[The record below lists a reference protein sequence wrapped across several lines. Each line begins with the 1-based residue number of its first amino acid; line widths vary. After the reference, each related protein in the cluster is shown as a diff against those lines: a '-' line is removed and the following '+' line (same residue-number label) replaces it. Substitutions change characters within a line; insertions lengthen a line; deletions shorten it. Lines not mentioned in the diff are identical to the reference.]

1 MIKGVFRVVVVGR
14 NADKVVVIVGV
25 IGCYGD
31 KVVVIV
37 GVIGCYADKRVLR
50 VALVSNIVDQ
60 INVFHVVMIA
70 KLVDKRV
77 APVVVIGTGEGSQDC
92 SVLPHVADRGIPLD
106 LGEAA

>member
-14 NADKVVVIVGV
+14 NAE
-25 IGCYGD
+25 

-50 VALVSNIVDQ
+50 FTLVSNIVDK

-70 KLVDKRV
+70 KLVDKRM